1 MTKGYI
7 CKYVSFWRLCAN
19 LDFIYRRRE
28 MDKETFKNE
37 SEKLR
42 QTLKKMED
50 EEEHLN
56 NTLLTNTSIYSKND
70 YVRAHLI
77 YLGEKKLK
85 ELQKMKP
92 KPYFARLDFKE
103 KNEQEEKLYIGKLS
117 LIDNDT
123 HKPIIIDWRAPIANL
138 YYDGR
143 IGKAEYKCLNEV
155 IEGDIL
161 LKRQFIIENGK
172 LEKYSDIDLTTND
185 ELLQEALGQNADSRL
200 KNIVSTIQG
209 EQNKIIRANMFK
221 PLIVQGVAGSGKTTI
236 ALHRIAYL
244 IYNYEKEFNPDE
256 FMIIAPNRFFLNYI
270 SEILPDLGVENV
282 KQYTFEDFAYEVIG
296 EKLKITDEN
305 EKLVQIVNDKNCK
318 NKEILINE
326 SKFKSSINFKKII
339 DSFLMELEESFLPV
353 EDFCIENHTI
363 MKYDIIQ
370 NLFKNKYSKNNFVER
385 ILKIKTDL
393 IFSIKKESQMIIEK
407 IKNERTKKI
416 ENLYNRNLDEDEIRT
431 ERIKI
436 FEEKEKI
443 LKILETKPEKLVD
456 KYIKSIKRKKGID
469 YYYDFIKNYIPKIE
483 IDEELKE
490 YIVNNTL
497 SNLKKKNITY
507 EDLAPIIYLEYK
519 INGSKISGKL
529 SHIVIDEAQ
538 DYGEFQFDV
547 LKTVL
552 NSTSMTILGDLSQ
565 GIHYYRGIENWNRFM
580 EVEFKNENVE
590 FRVLSK
596 TYRTTK
602 EIMNLANSVI
612 SKLPEYEKESI
623 VLGEPVIDIKNCINI
638 CKCENKI
645 EIIDNIKQRIN
656 EYKKAKYKSIAI
668 IGKSKEEC
676 EYIYKEL
683 NKTSKDVNII
693 KDKDAEYNAGISIVP
708 SYLAKGLEFDCV
720 IIFNANEENYKEN
733 SLDIKILYVV
743 ITRAMSK
750 LDIFFTNTKS
760 KLLLD

>member
-1 MTKGYI
+1 
-7 CKYVSFWRLCAN
+7 
-19 LDFIYRRRE
+19 
-28 MDKETFKNE
+28 MDKDTFKNE

-56 NTLLTNTSIYSKND
+56 NTLLTNTSIYSKDD

-85 ELQKMKP
+85 ELQKMKQ

-339 DSFLMELEESFLPV
+339 DTFLMELEESFLPV

-416 ENLYNRNLDEDEIRT
+416 ENLYNRNLDENEIRT

-469 YYYDFIKNYIPKIE
+469 YYYDFMKNYIPKIE
-483 IDEELKE
+483 IDEELKA

-580 EVEFKNENVE
+580 EVEFKDENVE

-623 VLGEPVIDIKNCINI
+623 VLGEPVIDVKNCINI

-645 EIIDNIKQRIN
+645 EIINNIKQRIN
-656 EYKKAKYKSIAI
+656 EYKNAKYKSIAI

-683 NKTSKDVNII
+683 NKTSKDVNLI

-720 IIFNANEENYKEN
+720 IIFNANEENYKLN

-760 KLLLD
+760 KLLDN

>member
-1 MTKGYI
+1 
-7 CKYVSFWRLCAN
+7 
-19 LDFIYRRRE
+19 
-28 MDKETFKNE
+28 MDKDTFKNE

-56 NTLLTNTSIYSKND
+56 NTLLTNTSIYSKDD

-85 ELQKMKP
+85 ELQKMKQ

-339 DSFLMELEESFLPV
+339 DTFLMELEESFLPV

-580 EVEFKNENVE
+580 EVEFKDENVE

-623 VLGEPVIDIKNCINI
+623 VLGEPVIDVKNCINI

-645 EIIDNIKQRIN
+645 EIINNIKQRIN
-656 EYKKAKYKSIAI
+656 EYKNAKYKSIAI

-683 NKTSKDVNII
+683 NKTSKDVNLI

-720 IIFNANEENYKEN
+720 IIFNANEDNYRMN

-750 LDIFFTNTKS
+750 IDIFFTNTKS
-760 KLLLD
+760 KLLDN

>member
-1 MTKGYI
+1 
-7 CKYVSFWRLCAN
+7 
-19 LDFIYRRRE
+19 
-28 MDKETFKNE
+28 MDKDTFKNE

-56 NTLLTNTSIYSKND
+56 NTLLTNTSIYSKDD

-85 ELQKMKP
+85 ELQKMKQ

-339 DSFLMELEESFLPV
+339 DTFLMELEESFLPV

-580 EVEFKNENVE
+580 EVEFKDENVE

-623 VLGEPVIDIKNCINI
+623 VLGEPVIDVKNCINI

-645 EIIDNIKQRIN
+645 EIINNIKQRIN
-656 EYKKAKYKSIAI
+656 EYKNAKYKSIAI

-683 NKTSKDVNII
+683 NKTSKDVNLI

-708 SYLAKGLEFDCV
+708 SYLEKGLEFDCV
-720 IIFNANEENYKEN
+720 IIFNANEDNYRMN

-750 LDIFFTNTKS
+750 IDIFFTNTKS
-760 KLLLD
+760 KLLDN

>member
-1 MTKGYI
+1 
-7 CKYVSFWRLCAN
+7 
-19 LDFIYRRRE
+19 
-28 MDKETFKNE
+28 MDKDTFKNE

-56 NTLLTNTSIYSKND
+56 NTLLTNTSIYSKDD

-143 IGKAEYKCLNEV
+143 IGKAEYKCLNEI

-305 EKLVQIVNDKNCK
+305 EKLVQIVNDKDCK

-483 IDEELKE
+483 IDDELKE

-497 SNLKKKNITY
+497 FNLKKKNITY

-565 GIHYYRGIENWNRFM
+565 GIHYYRGIENWNRFI

-683 NKTSKDVNII
+683 KKTSKDVNII
-693 KDKDAEYNAGISIVP
+693 KDNDAEYNAGISIVP

>member
-1 MTKGYI
+1 
-7 CKYVSFWRLCAN
+7 
-19 LDFIYRRRE
+19 
-28 MDKETFKNE
+28 MDKDTFKNE
-37 SEKLR
+37 SEKLQ

-56 NTLLTNTSIYSKND
+56 NTLLTNTSIYSKDD

-85 ELQKMKP
+85 ELQKMKQ

-339 DSFLMELEESFLPV
+339 DTFLMELEESFLPV

-580 EVEFKNENVE
+580 EVEFKDENVE

-623 VLGEPVIDIKNCINI
+623 VLGEPVIDVKNCINI

-645 EIIDNIKQRIN
+645 EIINNIKQRIN
-656 EYKKAKYKSIAI
+656 EYKNAKYKSIAI

-683 NKTSKDVNII
+683 NKTSKDVNLI

-720 IIFNANEENYKEN
+720 IIFNANEDNYRMN

-750 LDIFFTNTKS
+750 IDIFFTNTKS
-760 KLLLD
+760 KLLDN

>member
-1 MTKGYI
+1 
-7 CKYVSFWRLCAN
+7 
-19 LDFIYRRRE
+19 
-28 MDKETFKNE
+28 MDKDTFKNE

-56 NTLLTNTSIYSKND
+56 NTLLTNTSIYSKDD

-85 ELQKMKP
+85 ELQKMKQ

-185 ELLQEALGQNADSRL
+185 ELLQDALGQNADSRL

-339 DSFLMELEESFLPV
+339 DTFLMELEESFLPV

-363 MKYDIIQ
+363 MKYDIMQ

-580 EVEFKNENVE
+580 EVEFKDENVE

-645 EIIDNIKQRIN
+645 EIINNIKQRIN
-656 EYKKAKYKSIAI
+656 EYIKAKYKSIAI

-683 NKTSKDVNII
+683 KKTNKDVNLI

-720 IIFNANEENYKEN
+720 IIFNANEENYKLN

-760 KLLLD
+760 KLLDN